1 MKNVYDTGKVK
12 IGLLYEP
19 TRFNSEIGMDASR
32 LQAAMLNGHKVYNF
46 GDKIYVGTL
55 VIAAAIVAIAWV
67 TK

>member
-32 LQAAMLNGHKVYNF
+32 LQAAMLNGHKVYNL
-46 GDKIYVGTL
+46 GEKIYAGLLLIAVL
-55 VIAAAIVAIAWV
+55 VVSFAWV

>member
-19 TRFNSEIGMDASR
+19 TKFNSEIGIDASR
-32 LQAAMLNGHKVYNF
+32 LQAALLDGHKVYSF
-46 GDKIYVGTL
+46 GERFYVGL
-55 VIAAAIVAIAWV
+55 LLIAALFVAFAWV

>member
-19 TRFNSEIGMDASR
+19 TRFGSEIGMDASR
-32 LQAAMLNGHKVYNF
+32 LQSAMLNGHKVYSL
-46 GDKIYVGTL
+46 GEKIYVGML
-55 VIAAAIVAIAWV
+55 VIAALVVALAWV